1 MHVFIIKWHPIYF
14 METQKVTG
22 KWSATR
28 SKEGFSFGL
37 KLFFS
42 SRTWLFN
49 LFIKKY
55 NEFFSNPE
63 AENGRYQWLLFIKI
77 VISCYFTLF
86 SFLLRYLQAPQ
97 RHTPI
102 NCRRKTTRNIYPVG
116 NHAFAYQTKHSTSV
130 LQVVY
135 IVLAKISVFSYYII
149 FSFNV
154 IIWNCDSMWQFE
166 KTC

>member
-1 MHVFIIKWHPIYF
+1 

-22 KWSATR
+22 KWSAMR

-63 AENGRYQWLLFIKI
+63 AENGR
-77 VISCYFTLF
+77 
-86 SFLLRYLQAPQ
+86 
-97 RHTPI
+97 
-102 NCRRKTTRNIYPVG
+102 
-116 NHAFAYQTKHSTSV
+116 
-130 LQVVY
+130 
-135 IVLAKISVFSYYII
+135 
-149 FSFNV
+149 
-154 IIWNCDSMWQFE
+154 
-166 KTC
+166 